1 MARKEKPLLV
11 ENGIVVTLGENN
23 KVIHGGA
30 VLVKG
35 GVIEEVGPSAK
46 VARKAS
52 GAARI
57 DARGAVVMPGFINAH
72 MHLYSTFA
80 RGLSPKQPPPAN
92 FVQILERLW
101 WPLDRALEKDDIS
114 YSALVPL
121 LDCIRG
127 GTTTIIDH
135 HESQGWQDGCLD
147 PIEDAL
153 RLTGVRGC
161 LCLGVSDR
169 YGKGREGIEE
179 NVRFVRKAKASQA
192 NGDGLVAGMFG
203 LHALFTVGEETLLES
218 VEAAKELETGI
229 HVHVAEDAADQAE
242 NEKRYSQRVVRRLNR
257 AGGLGEKSIAVHCVH
272 VNSGEIDLLRNSGTP
287 AVHNPQSNMNNA
299 VGVAPVRSMLS
310 KGVLV
315 GLGTDGMTANMRD
328 EVRVANILHKLAARD
343 PRVFFVE
350 SCQLLLN
357 HNARIANRFFPRP
370 VGELR
375 KGACGDLILLD
386 YDPPTPLDESTFLGH
401 FLFGLCGARVRTTV
415 VNGRVLMRDGEILV
429 ADEEKIAARSR
440 ELAKAFWRRF

>member
-1 MARKEKPLLV
+1 MARKDKSLLI
-11 ENGIVVTLGENN
+11 ENGIVVTLGDNN

-30 VLVKG
+30 VLVKA
-35 GVIEEVGPSAK
+35 GVIEEVGPADR
-46 VARKAS
+46 VRRKAH
-52 GAARI
+52 GAERI
-57 DARGAVVMPGFINAH
+57 DARGAVVMPGMINAH

-101 WPLDRALEKDDIS
+101 WPLDKALGREDIS

-121 LDCIRG
+121 IDCIRS

-135 HESQGWQDGCLD
+135 HESQGFQAGCMDTL
-147 PIEDAL
+147 EDAL
-153 RLTGVRGC
+153 RETGVRGC

-179 NVRFVRKAKASQA
+179 NVRFVRKAQA
-192 NGDGLVAGMFG
+192 AQKRGNDLVAGMFG
-203 LHALFTVGEETLLES
+203 LHALFTVGEETLAES
-218 VEAAKELETGI
+218 VEAAKGLGTGI
-229 HVHVAEDAADQAE
+229 HVHVAEDAADQAL
-242 NEKRYSQRVVRRLNR
+242 NEKKYSQRVVRRLNR
-257 AGGLGEKSIAVHCVH
+257 AGGLGPKSIAVHCVH
-272 VNSGEIDLLRNSGTP
+272 VNSAEIDILRNTGTP
-287 AVHNPQSNMNNA
+287 VVHNPQSNMNNA
-299 VGVAPVRSMLS
+299 VGVAPVIRMLA

-350 SCQLLLN
+350 ACSLLLN
-357 HNARIANRFFPRP
+357 HNAKIAGRFFSRP
-370 VGELR
+370 LGVLE
-375 KGACGDLILLD
+375 KGAYGDIILLD
-386 YDPPTPLDESTFLGH
+386 YDPPTPLDGGTFLGH
-401 FLFGLCGARVRTTV
+401 FLFGLCGARVRTTI
-415 VNGRVLMRDGEILV
+415 VNGKVLMRDGEILV
-429 ADEEKIAARSR
+429 ADEEKIAAKSR